1 MKKLIT
7 LLAFA
12 LLVSFGMAQP
22 TVDGT
27 VADGE
32 YAASITE
39 EESGT
44 VVSWTLEGDTVYFAV
59 QGPAEG
65 WIGFGF
71 IDETGNRKAGFDQ
84 YIFAIEDGALV
95 AYDMFQDRAR
105 GEPVM
110 DEEEGGSASIA
121 EFAGSHDGSMWVVEF
136 SRPADTGEET
146 DTAVAAGMTAVGA
159 IAFGDTMDH
168 ERDHDRSSRGGAYYI
183 EGMTF

>member
-27 VADGE
+27 VAEGE
-32 YAASITE
+32 YASSITE

-44 VVSWTLEGDTVYFAV
+44 VVSWTLEGDTVYFAI
-59 QGPAEG
+59 QGSAEG

-71 IDETGNRKAGFDQ
+71 IDEQDNRKAGFDQ
-84 YIFAIEDGALV
+84 YIFAIEDGSLV

-110 DEEEGGSASIA
+110 DEDEGGSASIT
-121 EFAGSHDGSMWVVEF
+121 EVAGSHDGTAWVVEF
-136 SRPADTGEET
+136 SRPADTGEST
-146 DTAVAAGMTAVGA
+146 DTAVASGMTAVGA
-159 IAFGDTMDH
+159 IAFGETMDH
-168 ERDHDRSSRGGAYYI
+168 ERDHERSSRGGAYYI